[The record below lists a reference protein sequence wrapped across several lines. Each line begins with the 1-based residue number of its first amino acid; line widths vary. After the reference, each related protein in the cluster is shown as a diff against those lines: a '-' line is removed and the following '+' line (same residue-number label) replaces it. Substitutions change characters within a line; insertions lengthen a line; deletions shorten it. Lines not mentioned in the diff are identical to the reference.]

1 MSTAK
6 EQVLKEN
13 VNKGIML
20 TLTVQYNAGM
30 TMAYI
35 VRKKLANE
43 GLHDITIVFDA
54 DKEKQAED
62 LFKLLENTQSIY
74 TSKYPPVLYY
84 PISFFNPIKR

>member
-6 EQVLKEN
+6 EQVLKTNTE
-13 VNKGIML
+13 KGIM
-20 TLTVQYNAGM
+20 LTVQYNASM

-54 DKEKQAED
+54 DKEKEAEET
-62 LFKLLENTQSIY
+62 FKLLENTQAIY
-74 TSKYPPVLYY
+74 TSKYPPVL
-84 PISFFNPIKR
+84 S

>member
-6 EQVLKEN
+6 EQVLKEH

-20 TLTVQYNAGM
+20 TVQYNASM

-43 GLHDITIVFDA
+43 GLHDIAIVFDA

-62 LFKLLENTQSIY
+62 LFKLLENTYAIY
-74 TSKYPPVLYY
+74 ISKYPPVL
-84 PISFFNPIKR
+84 S

>member
-30 TMAYI
+30 NMAYI

-62 LFKLLENTQSIY
+62 LFKLLENTQAIY
-74 TSKYPPVLYY
+74 TSKYPPVLSY
-84 PISFFNPIKR
+84 PISFFQPY

>member
-6 EQVLKEN
+6 EQVLKEH

-20 TLTVQYNAGM
+20 TVQYNASM

-43 GLHDITIVFDA
+43 GLHDIAIVFDA
-54 DKEKQAED
+54 DMGTSAVKEKQAED
-62 LFKLLENTQSIY
+62 LFKLLENTYAIY
-74 TSKYPPVLYY
+74 TSKYPPAVL
-84 PISFFNPIKR
+84 S

>member
-6 EQVLKEN
+6 EQVLKTNTE
-13 VNKGIML
+13 KGIM
-20 TLTVQYNAGM
+20 LTVQYNASM

-43 GLHDITIVFDA
+43 GLHDIAIVFDA

-62 LFKLLENTQSIY
+62 LFKLLENTYAIY
-74 TSKYPPVLYY
+74 TSKYPPAVL
-84 PISFFNPIKR
+84 S

>member
-6 EQVLKEN
+6 EQVLKEH

-20 TLTVQYNAGM
+20 TVQYNASM

-43 GLHDITIVFDA
+43 GLHDIAIVFDA

-62 LFKLLENTQSIY
+62 LFKLLENTYAIY
-74 TSKYPPVLYY
+74 TSKYPPVLSY
-84 PISFFNPIKR
+84 PISFFQPYQEV

>member
-20 TLTVQYNAGM
+20 TVQYNAGM
-30 TMAYI
+30 TVAYI
-35 VRKKLANE
+35 VRKKLHPNC
-43 GLHDITIVFDA
+43 IVIVFDA

-62 LFKLLENTQSIY
+62 LFKLLENTYAIY
-74 TSKYPPVLYY
+74 TSKYPPVLSY
-84 PISFFNPIKR
+84 PISFFQPYQEV

>member
-6 EQVLKEN
+6 EQVLKEHT
-13 VNKGIML
+13 NKGIM
-20 TLTVQYNAGM
+20 LTVQYNAGM

-43 GLHDITIVFDA
+43 GLHDIAIVFDA

-62 LFKLLENTQSIY
+62 LFKLLENTYAIY
-74 TSKYPPVLYY
+74 TSKYPPAVL
-84 PISFFNPIKR
+84 S